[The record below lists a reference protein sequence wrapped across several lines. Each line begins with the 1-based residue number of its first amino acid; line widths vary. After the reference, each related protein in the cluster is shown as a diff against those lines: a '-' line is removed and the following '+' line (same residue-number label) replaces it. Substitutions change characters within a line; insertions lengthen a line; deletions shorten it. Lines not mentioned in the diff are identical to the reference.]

1 MTIEITSSLGMSKS
15 QRKIRIAVTGT
26 QGQVVR
32 ALHERAHRIG
42 VEVFPVGRPKLDLRN
57 QDLILTAL
65 AEAKPDA
72 IVNAASYNAVDQ
84 AEDEPLLA
92 HQINAGGAR
101 SVAAAAQILNVPVVQ
116 LSTDY
121 VFDGK
126 KLTPYVETDLVHPL
140 SIYGVSKA
148 AGETAVAERTAN
160 YAILR
165 LSWVY
170 SPFSKNFVRT
180 ILRIA
185 AEKDMLN
192 IVDDQHGAPTSAF
205 DIADGIVAVIKNL
218 IAQPDDA
225 ALRGIFHMVAGGETT
240 WAGFAAAVF
249 AISQQMGGPFAKVQP
264 IASKDYPHKAE
275 RPANSRLDCTKIATI
290 HDVRLPDWR
299 SSLKLCVERIIQTN
313 KDSGATR

>member
-1 MTIEITSSLGMSKS
+1 MSNS
-15 QRKIRIAVTGT
+15 HSNIRIAVTGT

-32 ALHERAHRIG
+32 ALHERAHRLG

-65 AEAKPDA
+65 AEARPDA

-101 SVAAAAQILNVPVVQ
+101 SVAAAAQILNVPVIQ

-126 KLTPYVETDLVHPL
+126 KPSPYVETDPTRPL
-140 SIYGVSKA
+140 NVYGMSKA
-148 AGETAVAERTAN
+148 AGETAVAERTTN
-160 YAILR
+160 YAVLR
-165 LSWVY
+165 LSWIY
-170 SPFSKNFVRT
+170 SPFGKNFVRT
-180 ILRIA
+180 ILRVA
-185 AEKDMLN
+185 AEKDVLN

-205 DIADGIVAVIKNL
+205 DIADGVVGVIKNL
-218 IAQPDDA
+218 IAQPDDF
-225 ALRGIFHMVAGGETT
+225 ALRGTFHMVAGGETS

-249 AISQQMGGPFAKVQP
+249 AVSQQFGGPFARVQA

-275 RPANSRLDCTKIATI
+275 RPANSCLDCSKIATI
-290 HDVRLPDWR
+290 HGVWLPDWH
-299 SSLKLCVERIIQTN
+299 SSLKLCVERII
-313 KDSGATR
+313 KADKGSGAMR

>member
-1 MTIEITSSLGMSKS
+1 MSKS
-15 QRKIRIAVTGT
+15 QPRIRIAVTGT

-32 ALHERAHRIG
+32 ALHERAHRLG
-42 VEVFPVGRPKLDLRN
+42 VEVIPVGRPKLDLSN

-126 KLTPYVETDLVHPL
+126 KYSPYVETDPVHPL
-140 SIYGVSKA
+140 SIYGMSKA

-165 LSWVY
+165 LCWVY

-180 ILRIA
+180 ILRVA
-185 AEKDMLN
+185 KNKNVLN

-205 DIADGIVAVIKNL
+205 DVADGIVAVVRNL
-218 IAQPDDA
+218 IARPDDPT
-225 ALRGIFHMVAGGETT
+225 LRGTFHMAAGGETT
-240 WAGFAAAVF
+240 WAGFGTAVF
-249 AISQQMGGPFAKVQP
+249 AVSQELGGPVAKVQP

-275 RPANSRLDCTKIATI
+275 RPANSRLDCTKIAKA
-290 HDVRLPDWR
+290 HDVRLPEWR
-299 SSLKLCVERIIQTN
+299 SSLKLCVERII
-313 KDSGATR
+313 KMDKGSGGAE

>member
-1 MTIEITSSLGMSKS
+1 MSKS
-15 QRKIRIAVTGT
+15 QPKIRIAVTGT
-26 QGQVVR
+26 QGQVVN
-32 ALHERAHRIG
+32 ALHERAHRLG
-42 VEVFPVGRPKLDLRN
+42 VEIIPVGRPKLDLTHP
-57 QDLILTAL
+57 DFILSAL
-65 AEAKPDA
+65 AGAKPAA

-92 HQINAGGAR
+92 HQINAEGAR
-101 SVAAAAQILNVPVVQ
+101 LVAAAAHILSVPVIQ

-126 KLTPYVETDLVHPL
+126 KMLPYVETDTVHPL
-140 SIYGVSKA
+140 NVYGMSKA
-148 AGETAVAERTAN
+148 AGEAAVAERTAN
-160 YAILR
+160 CVILR

-170 SPFSKNFVRT
+170 SPFGKNFVRT
-180 ILRIA
+180 ILRVA
-185 AEKDMLN
+185 GERQALQ

-218 IAQPDDA
+218 ITRPDDA
-225 ALRGIFHMVAGGETT
+225 ELRGIFHMVAGGETT
-240 WAGFAAAVF
+240 WAKFGSAVF
-249 AISQQMGGPFAKVQP
+249 AISQQLGGPFAQVRP

-290 HDVRLPDWR
+290 HGVQLPDWR

-313 KDSGATR
+313 KGSGATK

>member
-1 MTIEITSSLGMSKS
+1 MSKS
-15 QRKIRIAVTGT
+15 HPKIRIAVTGT

-32 ALHERAHRIG
+32 ALHERAHKLG
-42 VEVFPVGRPKLDLRN
+42 VDVLPVGRPKLDLRN

-84 AEDEPLLA
+84 AENEPLLA

-101 SVAAAAQILNVPVVQ
+101 SVAAAAQILNLPVVQ

-126 KLTPYVETDLVHPL
+126 KHSPYVETDPIHPL
-140 SIYGVSKA
+140 NVYGMSKA
-148 AGETAVAERTAN
+148 AGETAVAERTTN
-160 YAILR
+160 YAVLR
-165 LSWVY
+165 LSWIY

-185 AEKDMLN
+185 TERDALE

-205 DIADGIVAVIKNL
+205 DIADGIVAVVKNL
-218 IAQPDDA
+218 ISRPDDT
-225 ALRGIFHMVAGGETT
+225 ALRGIFHLVAGGETT
-240 WAGFAAAVF
+240 WAGFGAAIF
-249 AISQQMGGPFAKVQP
+249 AISQELGGPFAKVQP

-290 HDVRLPDWR
+290 HGVRLPDWR
-299 SSLKLCVERIIQTN
+299 SSLKLCVERIIQSD
-313 KDSGATR
+313 KGSGARR